1 MHYLGKPGPHH
12 SKERGEDGR
21 GAWGEGG
28 SLPADLILL
37 TFSPPSPPRHPPAL
51 PPSSSERWTA
61 LYPVSTEP
69 PFPNKRIIN
78 GAFLGAGLSCTITP
92 APDPILPSFFSFL
105 FFSFFLQMGTEKRG
119 YELSTQHLA
128 TTKQYQVPQCKH
140 HISATWE
147 TFKHLFLLWRRRKYA
162 SAARPITRA

>member
-12 SKERGEDGR
+12 SKERGEG
-21 GAWGEGG
+21 GG
-28 SLPADLILL
+28 SLSPLTLYFLL
-37 TFSPPSPPRHPPAL
+37 FLLPHPPNPLFLL
-51 PPSSSERWTA
+51 PAQRDGLP

-92 APDPILPSFFSFL
+92 AHPAYPPPVPTTPHPPFFP
-105 FFSFFLQMGTEKRG
+105 LQMGTEKRG

-128 TTKQYQVPQCKH
+128 ATKQYQVPQCKH

-147 TFKHLFLLWRRRKYA
+147 TFTHLFL
-162 SAARPITRA
+162 S

>member
-12 SKERGEDGR
+12 SKEGG
-21 GAWGEGG
+21 WGGG
-28 SLPADLILL
+28 GGWRKSLPADLILL
-37 TFSPPSPPRHPPAL
+37 TFSPPPPPLRHPPHPPAL

-92 APDPILPSFFSFL
+92 APAPILPRF

-147 TFKHLFLLWRRRKYA
+147 TFKHLFSFLEE
-162 SAARPITRA
+162 P